1 MHLFRQ
7 MVTGKDNC
15 THDLARW
22 SWLVTTLATI
32 MGSVWNAVQ
41 TGAVDLL
48 QFSQA
53 IGILCSSHGAALL
66 MKKDTEPVQ
75 PP

>member
-1 MHLFRQ
+1 MNLFRQ

-22 SWLVTTLATI
+22 SWLVTTLVTI
-32 MGSVWNAVQ
+32 LGSVWNAVQ

>member
-1 MHLFRQ
+1 MNLFRQ

-22 SWLVTTLATI
+22 SWLVTTLVTI
-32 MGSVWNAVQ
+32 LGSVWNAVQ

-66 MKKDTEPVQ
+66 MKKDTEPVL

>member
-1 MHLFRQ
+1 MNLFRQ

-32 MGSVWNAVQ
+32 LGSVWNAVQ
-41 TGAVDLL
+41 AGAVELL
-48 QFSQA
+48 QFFSN
-53 IGILCSSHGAALL
+53 CSACL
-66 MKKDTEPVQ
+66 T
-75 PP
+75 

>member
-1 MHLFRQ
+1 MNLFRQ

-32 MGSVWNAVQ
+32 LGSVWNAVQ